1 MSADG
6 KTSVRS
12 RMLLILK
19 RVGKVILVLYILL
32 CLLELLLLG
41 SAVELEF
48 PFRLAF
54 GWIFYFFDVVPKTQ
68 LNLELLL
75 SSLGALLLAATG
87 LQFFMARLFVP
98 RRWPWRWTLMWCGL
112 LVVMFGT
119 SIAAVGIVHQ
129 TGWLFRL
136 PKWIDMRG
144 FGVRMQAL
152 NQAKHVLIAAR
163 IHAKEHEGRLP
174 DTCAEM
180 MPEIVSEARIFW
192 ATMDRGM
199 PLEPLVYAGAG
210 LSDTDDGNLLV
221 IWTQRPSADG
231 RRVVMRLDG
240 SGSFVREEEFQ
251 SMLVSRQAF
260 LNRHEAAVKTP
271 R

>member
-1 MSADG
+1 MSEDG

-87 LQFFMARLFVP
+87 LQFFMSRLFVP
-98 RRWPWRWTLMWCGL
+98 GRWPWRWTLMWCGL

-199 PLEPLVYAGAG
+199 PLEPFVYAGAG
-210 LSDTDDGNLLV
+210 LNDQDPGDLPVVWSP
-221 IWTQRPSADG
+221 RPNADG
-231 RRVVMRLDG
+231 WRVVARLDG
-240 SGSFVREEEFQ
+240 STEAMHEDKFQEVLTKLREH
-251 SMLVSRQAF
+251 LAKQAD
-260 LNRHEAAVKTP
+260 ASKGP
-271 R
+271 